1 MSSIPISSMLNNGD
15 QPKFTENERSY
26 YVQWYNTYPYP
37 CDDAERDRLDA
48 VHEALYAAALGD
60 RLHLATLRTGRLRI
74 LDIGYGTGKWAIQ
87 MKGRY
92 PQAEVIAIDI
102 GNYPVDE
109 YDRPVNFGVEFRPG
123 VNFLTDD
130 WGFENGSGQAEFVE
144 LDWRPRF
151 EGETPASWSD
161 VGRWW
166 QLMEMASDGFGKP
179 LAYPAEIGT
188 IIRQAGC
195 NVLEQKQI
203 EVWATEDHWEQNA
216 LTPRNRLTRWY
227 RYSMFSPVFKTLK
240 GMSMALLTHQ
250 LHLPPDDVAALCL
263 RVHHALNLSD
273 SPYYHDLHV
282 ITFRRRAG

>member
-26 YVQWYNTYPYP
+26 YVRWYTTYPYP

-123 VNFLTDD
+123 VDFLMDD
-130 WGFENGSGQAEFVE
+130 WGFEDGTFDFIHAGLLCGSVSDWHNFV
-144 LDWRPRF
+144 
-151 EGETPASWSD
+151 T
-161 VGRWW
+161 
-166 QLMEMASDGFGKP
+166 K
-179 LAYPAEIGT
+179 
-188 IIRQAGC
+188 
-195 NVLEQKQI
+195 
-203 EVWATEDHWEQNA
+203 A
-216 LTPRNRLTRWY
+216 L
-227 RYSMFSPVFKTLK
+227 VK
-240 GMSMALLTHQ
+240 
-250 LHLPPDDVAALCL
+250 
-263 RVHHALNLSD
+263 LNSLS
-273 SPYYHDLHV
+273 
-282 ITFRRRAG
+282 